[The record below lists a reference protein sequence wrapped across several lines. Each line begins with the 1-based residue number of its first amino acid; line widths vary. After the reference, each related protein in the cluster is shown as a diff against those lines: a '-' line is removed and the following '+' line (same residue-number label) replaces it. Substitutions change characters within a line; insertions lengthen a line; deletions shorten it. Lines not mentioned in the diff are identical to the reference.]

1 MYAGR
6 IERLISRYSPI
17 PMCVINM
24 QGKITRASGTIA
36 EVFKYDGIID
46 GDIFALTGLKLPVI
60 MDSVKE
66 ERPLYVERNDRKF
79 KLAGKFLGEGDTAS
93 LLLYFIDVTAYE
105 ELKEKFEKQKPCILL
120 VSVDNY
126 DALNTEIGQ
135 DWEIELTTRID
146 KFIRSWAAKVGAAI
160 TRYKEHM
167 YSFTLVQE
175 QLDEM
180 RKDRFAILDEAR
192 QIDSGQDFPV
202 TLSIGI
208 GIGGETQAVNDRYAE
223 DALDIALGRGGDQA
237 VIKNVDKLEYFG
249 GSTQGGEKSNRGK
262 SRLIAHALRALM
274 KQSSR
279 IFIMGHK
286 NPDMDCFGAALGVSR
301 IAATVGKPT
310 YIVLGNYDASME
322 DLVSDA
328 RQTGN
333 YEFITG
339 EKVMTEYVENSMVVI
354 VDTHRPSLV
363 ESMELVERTQR
374 LVVIDHHRRAEDV
387 LPNQILSYMEPYA
400 SSASEL
406 VTEVIQYACDKKAL
420 AKVEADALLAGIML
434 DTNRFAVKAGVR
446 TFEAASWLRR
456 CGADLQT
463 VRRYFQSDAENFRI
477 RAACVAN
484 ARIIDDRIAMS
495 IHEGQKVNTQIVN
508 SQVAD
513 ELLTIKGI
521 EASFVAGQDQNG
533 DTVVSA
539 RSLGSV
545 NVQRIMEKFG
555 GGGHLNTAGARVS
568 QSPEEI
574 LQEIEEFFKTSQ

>member
-146 KFIRSWAAKVGAAI
+146 KFVRSWAAKVGAAI

-208 GIGGETQAVNDRYAE
+208 GIGGETPAVNDRYAE
-223 DALDIALGRGGDQA
+223 DALDIALGNQER
-237 VIKNVDKLEYFG
+237 
-249 GSTQGGEKSNRGK
+249 
-262 SRLIAHALRALM
+262 
-274 KQSSR
+274 
-279 IFIMGHK
+279 
-286 NPDMDCFGAALGVSR
+286 
-301 IAATVGKPT
+301 
-310 YIVLGNYDASME
+310 
-322 DLVSDA
+322 
-328 RQTGN
+328 RQ
-333 YEFITG
+333 
-339 EKVMTEYVENSMVVI
+339 
-354 VDTHRPSLV
+354 
-363 ESMELVERTQR
+363 
-374 LVVIDHHRRAEDV
+374 
-387 LPNQILSYMEPYA
+387 
-400 SSASEL
+400 
-406 VTEVIQYACDKKAL
+406 
-420 AKVEADALLAGIML
+420 AGIL
-434 DTNRFAVKAGVR
+434 RWKYTGRRKIQPRQVPTDCPCPAG
-446 TFEAASWLRR
+446 TDE
-456 CGADLQT
+456 T
-463 VRRYFQSDAENFRI
+463 VIPY
-477 RAACVAN
+477 
-484 ARIIDDRIAMS
+484 
-495 IHEGQKVNTQIVN
+495 IHH
-508 SQVAD
+508 
-513 ELLTIKGI
+513 
-521 EASFVAGQDQNG
+521 
-533 DTVVSA
+533 
-539 RSLGSV
+539 GS
-545 NVQRIMEKFG
+545 
-555 GGGHLNTAGARVS
+555 
-568 QSPEEI
+568 
-574 LQEIEEFFKTSQ
+574 